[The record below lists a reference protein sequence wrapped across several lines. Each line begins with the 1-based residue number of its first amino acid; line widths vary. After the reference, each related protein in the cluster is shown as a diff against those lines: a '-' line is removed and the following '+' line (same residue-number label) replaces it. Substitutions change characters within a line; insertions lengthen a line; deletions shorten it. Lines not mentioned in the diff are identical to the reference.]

1 MEVRKVQLT
10 GGSSYVMTLPK
21 EWIKSSNIK
30 KNDPLGIKLQSDG
43 TLLITPKMTTETIY
57 KIKKINC
64 DKIEKISYLYRR
76 LIASY
81 IAGFNT
87 IHVFSDKRI
96 TPEVRS
102 TVRVFSQTAIGQE
115 IVEETDKYIIIKD
128 LLNPVEMPFNK
139 TIKRMHI
146 IVKGM
151 YEDSIL
157 AIKQYDKDSINE
169 IISRDHEVDRLNWLI
184 ARQFNSIMQNINLA
198 EKMDTTIEQ
207 SSTFFLIGRIIE
219 RIGDHAV
226 KITDNIQN
234 LDDIKENLQIIEK
247 IESASSKASEIF
259 SNSIS
264 AFFKKDI
271 KSSNENIEMVETLHK
286 LCEEIDKLALKQ
298 KGIIAI
304 SIGNIAESIRRIGEY
319 SQDISETV
327 INFLINEK

>member
-157 AIKQYDKDSINE
+157 AIKTP
-169 IISRDHEVDRLNWLI
+169 
-184 ARQFNSIMQNINLA
+184 AQNI
-198 EKMDTTIEQ
+198 
-207 SSTFFLIGRIIE
+207 
-219 RIGDHAV
+219 
-226 KITDNIQN
+226 DNI
-234 LDDIKENLQIIEK
+234 K
-247 IESASSKASEIF
+247 
-259 SNSIS
+259 
-264 AFFKKDI
+264 
-271 KSSNENIEMVETLHK
+271 MP
-286 LCEEIDKLALKQ
+286 
-298 KGIIAI
+298 I
-304 SIGNIAESIRRIGEY
+304 SIGFRVLVVKRYFQNRIIKKRI
-319 SQDISETV
+319 DAPIP
-327 INFLINEK
+327 KKAP